1 MMSKYRSMA
10 IKEFMLAAWNQF
22 GMCVVVVAA
31 FLEDREPLVSLW
43 VEGPTPF
50 HS

>member
-10 IKEFMLAAWNQF
+10 IKEFTSAAWNQF
-22 GMCVVVVAA
+22 GMRVVVVAA
-31 FLEDREPLVSLW
+31 FLEDREPSVSLW
-43 VEGPTPF
+43 VEGPTLF